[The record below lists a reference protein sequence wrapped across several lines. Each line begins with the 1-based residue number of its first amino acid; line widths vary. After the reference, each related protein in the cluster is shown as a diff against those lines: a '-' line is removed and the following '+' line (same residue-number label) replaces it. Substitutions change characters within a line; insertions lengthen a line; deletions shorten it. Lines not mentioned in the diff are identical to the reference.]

1 MLNLRM
7 IRLKEDSIDHA
18 SFIAAALPGGRV
30 PCCVLATVVQQ
41 TDYDND
47 YQKDQYDSCVRL
59 AIHNGLKVPYTL
71 C

>member
-1 MLNLRM
+1 MAL
-7 IRLKEDSIDHA
+7 DHA

-47 YQKDQYDSCVRL
+47 YQKDQ
-59 AIHNGLKVPYTL
+59 
-71 C
+71 